1 MFDLC
6 DCLVSLGCCLNW
18 LFVICILS
26 VFSLLRDFVIWWGLF
41 LFGLL
46 VCFVLLLVDDVLF
59 LEDCWLFVVLL
70 LALSYLLTLFVFCCR
85 MVWFVDLVC
94 LLLILGF
101 GLLGFCCIC

>member
-26 VFSLLRDFVIWWGLF
+26 VFFVVTRF
-41 LFGLL
+41 CHL
-46 VCFVLLLVDDVLF
+46 VGIVFVWVACLFVLLLVDDVLF

-94 LLLILGF
+94 LLLVLGF